1 MGIEG
6 VEREMPTQKKV
17 RVMKWNLVIRGKRDS
32 DPFQDESYR
41 IAGEGDGEV
50 FNKCSRTIWRG

>member
-1 MGIEG
+1 
-6 VEREMPTQKKV
+6 
-17 RVMKWNLVIRGKRDS
+17 MKWNLVIRGKRDS

-50 FNKCSRTIWRG
+50 FSKCSRTVWRG